1 LLKAGLADEVAM
13 ITSPKPFARPGVLAL
28 SNEARQILA
37 DDSRYRQ
44 LADMAAGVD
53 RLRRWERVF

>member
-1 LLKAGLADEVAM
+1 M

-44 LADMAAGVD
+44 LADIAAGVD